1 MEKIWLLPDDLFNF
15 LKLNMYPYNYS
26 LSINNNKLYI
36 CKVRMPVYLSE
47 DASIIDKREVI
58 TSNNYS
64 IKFLNINDNS
74 QDNFN
79 KCLFVRDNETI
90 VLDKTTMDIDTNFIY
105 IKNIDNDNEICK
117 IDVF

>member
-1 MEKIWLLPDDLFNF
+1 
-15 LKLNMYPYNYS
+15 
-26 LSINNNKLYI
+26 
-36 CKVRMPVYLSE
+36 MPVYLSE
-47 DASIIDKREVI
+47 DASIMDKREVI

-64 IKFLNINDNS
+64 IKFLNIKDNS

-79 KCLFVRDNETI
+79 KCLFVKDNETI
-90 VLDKTTMDIDTNFIY
+90 VLDKTKMDIDSNFIY

>member
-1 MEKIWLLPDDLFNF
+1 MTT
-15 LKLNMYPYNYS
+15 
-26 LSINNNKLYI
+26 
-36 CKVRMPVYLSE
+36 
-47 DASIIDKREVI
+47 REVV

-64 IKFLNINDNS
+64 IKFLNIIDDA

-90 VLDKTTMDIDTNFIY
+90 VLDKTRMDIDTNFIY
-105 IKNIDNDNEICK
+105 IKNIDNDDEICK